1 MPDQWNQVAVIIMKA
16 TPIPN
21 IIITDTMMGARQ
33 KCKVIITKINT
44 NGNIILTVT
53 DGIMVTV
60 IVVIMVIIIATIMVG
75 VTIMVITIITTMA
88 VAIIIV
94 TAPIQN
100 IITMDTMMV
109 VEQKRKAII
118 TKINTNGNMILT
130 VTAGI
135 MATVTVAIIDR

>member
-21 IIITDTMMGARQ
+21 IIIMGIMMAVKQ
-33 KCKVIITKINT
+33 KCKATIIKINI
-44 NGNIILTVT
+44 NGNTPVTVMVGT
-53 DGIMVTV
+53 MVTV
-60 IVVIMVIIIATIMVG
+60 IVVIMVIIIPTIMVG

-109 VEQKRKAII
+109 VEQKHKAII